1 MQHNSDLTRYD
12 STTIALH
19 WLTAALVLLLWLM
32 AQSEALLP
40 REWRHGM
47 WSIHI
52 AAGVGLILVYG
63 VRVRWRVSSGRR
75 LPSINTGVLRIAEQ
89 AVHWLLYAVLAVT
102 LVLGVVNV
110 AARGWD
116 LFGLVQIPSF
126 AADDRA
132 LRRSINGWHELA
144 ANALICLAAF
154 HAVAAL
160 WHHYAYKDGV
170 LKRIWFTSGGMSAS
184 QRPPGGH

>member
-1 MQHNSDLTRYD
+1 MEHIPEKGRYD
-12 STTIALH
+12 GASIVFH

-47 WSIHI
+47 WSFHVTT
-52 AAGVGLILVYG
+52 GTVLVLIYCARLL
-63 VRVRWRVSSGRR
+63 WLMSSATR
-75 LPSINTGVLRIAEQ
+75 PVSINAGALRLAERIT
-89 AVHWLLYAVLAVT
+89 HGLLYALLAT
-102 LVLGVVNV
+102 ALVLGIVNV

-116 LFGLVQIPSF
+116 LFGVVQIPGF
-126 AADDRA
+126 APNDRA

-144 ANALICLAAF
+144 ANALLCLAAV

-160 WHHYAYKDGV
+160 YHQFVRRDG
-170 LKRIWFTSGGMSAS
+170 LLNRMWFT
-184 QRPPGGH
+184 RRKLP